1 VESPSVAG
9 FDWRGVGE
17 MAGRRTGCYH
27 TIRKREHRALRFR
40 YPKRKPNSNFFKRG
54 ANPMKKISVRSA
66 AIALTFCLCTF
77 IAAAQTKPNLTGTWK
92 MNSSK
97 SKFMNNGPRMITIK
111 FDQKDSSFTELL
123 TITEDN
129 GEHNADLK
137 YTAGGEE
144 ITTQIEDQ
152 SFQITAKWEGETL
165 VIEMKSG
172 HNLMVRKIT
181 ISSDGKTMT
190 MAVHRTKGENVF
202 DETVVLEKQ

>member
-1 VESPSVAG
+1 MG
-9 FDWRGVGE
+9 
-17 MAGRRTGCYH
+17 GCYH
-27 TIRKREHRALRFR
+27 AIRKREHRALRFR
-40 YPKRKPNSNFFKRG
+40 YPERKPNSNFFKRG
-54 ANPMKKISVRSA
+54 ANPMKQISVRSA

-77 IAAAQTKPNLTGTWK
+77 IVAAQTKPNLTGTWK

-97 SKFMNNGPRMITIK
+97 SKFVNNGPSMITIK

-129 GEHNADLK
+129 GEHKADLK

-165 VIEMKSG
+165 DIEMKSG
-172 HNLMVRKIT
+172 HNL
-181 ISSDGKTMT
+181 
-190 MAVHRTKGENVF
+190 
-202 DETVVLEKQ
+202 